1 MKYGFL
7 SDALVMYRKAF
18 NESQSPI
25 DQYNAAH
32 MIAIESY
39 FGKIDEFLDDY
50 SQHAIVRQSAKGNDL
65 DMETSEL
72 LNLLNALSKQTD
84 L

>member
-1 MKYGFL
+1 
-7 SDALVMYRKAF
+7 
-18 NESQSPI
+18 
-25 DQYNAAH
+25 